1 MKQVDPS
8 AGAAN
13 KGVKVRK
20 TTAGMIGGI
29 VLVLMSAPA
38 PAEEF
43 SPRQIAKGHDFAQ
56 NVRSACHVV
65 TGEAGETPVLRQP
78 GPSFSA
84 IAKRPEFS
92 TAWLRGFLKSNHS
105 QLGPREAMPNPT
117 LVDYQ
122 IDELVAYFSSLKQ

>member
-1 MKQVDPS
+1 MKQDTLS
-8 AGAAN
+8 AGALQE
-13 KGVKVRK
+13 VRVRK
-20 TTAGMIGGI
+20 TTAGIIGGL
-29 VLVLMSAPA
+29 VLVLASAPA
-38 PAEEF
+38 LAEEF
-43 SPRQIAKGHDFAQ
+43 SPEQIAKGRGFAQ
-56 NVRSACHVV
+56 NVCSACHVV

-117 LVDYQ
+117 LADYQ
-122 IDELVAYFSSLKQ
+122 IDELVAYFWSLK